1 MCRFLAY
8 RGEPIFLSDL
18 VCAAS
23 HSLVRQSLFAEEGK
37 TGTNGDGF
45 GLSWYGERPQAALY
59 REAGPAWSDENLQAL
74 CHHIRSRLFFAHI
87 RASTGASTT
96 RANCHPFAHDNWLF
110 MHNGQVGG
118 YPQIKRDM
126 EAMIPDRLYGSR
138 IGSSDSE
145 AIFLAAL
152 ANGLSND
159 PIAAMVRTLRA
170 VHGLMIDA
178 GIAAPLRFT
187 AAVTDG
193 QTVFGLRWASD
204 NRPPSLYY
212 RETSANLVLAS
223 EPVDGYKENW
233 REVPK
238 SCSFVAKPGRPISL
252 KYLEDLEVKAAA

>member
-8 RGEPIFLSDL
+8 RGDPIFLSGL
-18 VCAAS
+18 VCAAT

-45 GLSWYGERPQAALY
+45 GLGWYGERPQAALY
-59 REAGPAWSDENLQAL
+59 REGGPAWSDENLQTL
-74 CHHIRSRLFFAHI
+74 CHHVRSRLFFAHI

-96 RANCHPFAHDNWLF
+96 RANCHPFAHDNLLF

-118 YPQIKRDM
+118 YAQIKRGI

-138 IGSSDSE
+138 IGNSDSE

-152 ANGLSND
+152 ANGLSDD
-159 PIAAMVRTLRA
+159 PIVAMVRTLRA

-178 GIAAPLRFT
+178 GITEPLRFT
-187 AAVTDG
+187 AAFTDG

-204 NRPPSLYY
+204 DRPPSLYY
-212 RETSANLVLAS
+212 RESSANLVVAS
-223 EPVDGYKENW
+223 EPIDGYKANW
-233 REVPK
+233 CEVPK
-238 SCSFVAKPGRPISL
+238 SCSFVANPGRPISL
-252 KYLEDLEVKAAA
+252 RSLEELTVKVAA